1 MPSARARR
9 GKRGPSTPLAVD
21 RERVIEELLARAPI
35 GNNVDRRRD
44 SDIQAFIDVLVT
56 RTLTHYHYSLLR
68 EAYEEGY
75 QRGLS
80 DGRHAIATLRELT
93 TLRKELDGR
102 AEAASS
108 VRRAQRRS

>member
-9 GKRGPSTPLAVD
+9 GKREPSTPLAVD

-35 GNNVDRRRD
+35 GNTIDRRRD
-44 SDIQAFIDVLVT
+44 SDIQAFIDLLVT

-68 EAYEEGY
+68 EAYEEGH

-80 DGRHAIATLRELT
+80 DGRHAMATLRELT
-93 TLRKELDGR
+93 TLRQELDGR
-102 AEAASS
+102 TEAAGPA
-108 VRRAQRRS
+108 RRANRRR